1 MRNSAIRGIVALGIA
16 WAALTPAFGQSKLDA
31 GIERTLSE
39 IGSARV
45 LVVMAAPKLGEAS
58 SAAYRDPAGFV
69 ADLLG
74 ERGRNVRRIVDLPVV
89 VVETDRR
96 GIAALVDDPHV
107 ARVVADEPAPP
118 LPGAS
123 LRTLARSGEQVEPG
137 AGEWSSEDVDAAFLA
152 GIAGARRIVV
162 QGGARAAAMP
172 AGELAE
178 RIASALGPDV
188 TVRPLGEGTF
198 VAESRAGFRAESL
211 SRLLAALGPGTGLY
225 RDDPVSPS
233 AVR

>member
-1 MRNSAIRGIVALGIA
+1 MRNSAIRGIVAPGLV
-16 WAALTPAFGQSKLDA
+16 WAALTPTAFGQSKLDA

-58 SAAYRDPAGFV
+58 SIAYRDPAGFV

-74 ERGRNVRRIVDLPVV
+74 ERGRNVWRI
-89 VVETDRR
+89 VETDRR

-107 ARVVADEPAPP
+107 ARVVADEPAP
-118 LPGAS
+118 LPGTS
-123 LRTLARSGEQVEPG
+123 LRTPARSGEQEEPG
-137 AGEWSSEDVDAAFLA
+137 AGEWSPEEVDAAFLA
-152 GIAGARRIVV
+152 GVAGARRIVV

-211 SRLLAALGPGTGLY
+211 SRLLVALGPDTGLY